1 MKIGY
6 FLSCE
11 EYTPQQLVEQAV
23 AAERAGFT
31 SLWISDHFNPW
42 NSEQGQAPMVW
53 PMIGAIAN
61 ATSLPIGTAVTC
73 PIGRQGPLLVAHAAA
88 TCAVLSPGFRLGIG
102 TGEALNEHVT
112 GEVWPSFDV
121 RIEMLREAVEL
132 MRGLFTGETVDHR
145 GTYFT
150 VDDARLWTLPE
161 QPVEIW
167 MSGFGERAT
176 QVAAEIADGYV
187 TTQPDADMR
196 SLFVDGSGGKPTVGG
211 LKAAFAPTRE
221 EGVEHAHRLWAN
233 AGLPG
238 ELAQVLPSPKHFEQ
252 ASQLVTKESTDESTL
267 AGNDVDEHVA
277 AVREYVDAGF
287 EEVYV
292 ANIGPHYLDMIEFYG
307 EHVLPALG
315 VGGKS
320 S

>member
-1 MKIGY
+1 MQIGY

-31 SLWISDHFNPW
+31 GLWISDHFNPW

-88 TCAVLSPGFRLGIG
+88 TCAVLNPGFRLGIG

-132 MRGLFTGETVDHR
+132 MRKLFTGETVDHR
-145 GTYFT
+145 GTHFT
-150 VDDARLWTLPE
+150 VDDAKLWTLPE
-161 QPVEIW
+161 QPPEIW

-176 QVAAEIADGYV
+176 RVAAEISDGYV
-187 TTQPDADMR
+187 TTQPDAEMLG
-196 SLFVDGSGGKPTVGG
+196 LFREQSGGKPAVGG

-221 EGVEHAHRLWAN
+221 EGIEHAHRLWAN

-252 ASQLVTKESTDESTL
+252 ASQLVTKESTAESTL

-277 AVREYVDAGF
+277 AVQEYVDAGF

>member
-23 AAERAGFT
+23 AAEQAGFT

-88 TCAVLSPGFRLGIG
+88 TCAVLNPGFRLGIG

-132 MRGLFTGETVDHR
+132 MRKLFTGETVDHR
-145 GTYFT
+145 GTHFT
-150 VDDARLWTLPE
+150 VDDAKLWTLPE
-161 QPVEIW
+161 QPPEIW

-176 QVAAEIADGYV
+176 RVAAEISDGYV
-187 TTQPDADMR
+187 TTQPDAEMLG
-196 SLFVDGSGGKPTVGG
+196 LFREQSGGKPAVGG

-221 EGVEHAHRLWAN
+221 EGIEHAHRLWAN

-252 ASQLVTKESTDESTL
+252 ASQLVTKESTAESTL
-267 AGNDVDEHVA
+267 AGNDVEEHVA
-277 AVREYVDAGF
+277 AVQEYVDAGF

-292 ANIGPHYLDMIEFYG
+292 ANIGPHYLEMIEFYG

-315 VGGKS
+315 VAGTGS
-320 S
+320 

>member
-11 EYTPQQLVEQAV
+11 EYTPHQLVEQAV
-23 AAERAGFT
+23 AAEQAGFT

-61 ATSLPIGTAVTC
+61 ATSLPIATAVTC
-73 PIGRQGPLLVAHAAA
+73 PIGRQSPLLVAHAAA
-88 TCAVLSPGFRLGIG
+88 TCAVLNPGFRLGIG

-112 GEVWPSFDV
+112 GQVWPSFDV

-132 MRGLFTGETVDHR
+132 MRKLFTGKTVDHR
-145 GTYFT
+145 GTHFT
-150 VDDARLWTLPE
+150 VDDAKLWTLPE
-161 QPVEIW
+161 QPPEIW

-176 QVAAEIADGYV
+176 RVAAEISDGYV
-187 TTQPDADMR
+187 TTQPDAEMLG
-196 SLFVDGSGGKPTVGG
+196 LFRDQSGGKPAVGG
-211 LKAAFAPTRE
+211 MKAAYALTKE

-233 AGLPG
+233 GGLPG

-252 ASQLVTKESTDESTL
+252 ASQLVTKESIAESTL
-267 AGNDVDEHVA
+267 AGNDADEHIA

-307 EHVLPALG
+307 KHVLPAFG
-315 VGGKS
+315 VDEVAV
-320 S
+320 